1 MTSLIKDLKTVL
13 QVYRGCGTYAVIE
26 MVLESTPREEYCG
39 ICSGAP
45 TRMKTSTTSKFPP
58 IPVFIGLTVASLLI
72 WYRALWK
79 TVSLAV
85 ADDRYTHILLILPI
99 SAVLIYRQWKQY
111 REQAR
116 PSFSYALLL
125 LVVFVLAGAA
135 RWQSWDTTSNLRVT
149 LNMLALVTWWLAS
162 LALCF
167 GARAFR
173 AFLLPLLFLYWLVPL
188 PLGILTRMVT
198 GLQWGSAWVSELLFK
213 MSATPVSL
221 DGLVL
226 GLPDLEL
233 EVAPECSS
241 IRSSLILIVT
251 AMMLAQ
257 ILLRSPWR
265 KLLVV
270 AVAIPLSIAKN
281 GLRIFAI
288 GWLTI
293 HVDPAFL
300 EGRLHREGGI
310 IFFAVALAAIFVLL
324 WILYGGEKK
333 LRTD

>member
-1 MTSLIKDLKTVL
+1 
-13 QVYRGCGTYAVIE
+13 
-26 MVLESTPREEYCG
+26 
-39 ICSGAP
+39 
-45 TRMKTSTTSKFPP
+45 MKTSTASKFPP
-58 IPVFIGLTVASLLI
+58 IPVFIGLTAASLLI
-72 WYRALWK
+72 WYRPLWK
-79 TVSLAV
+79 TVSLAAV
-85 ADDRYTHILLILPI
+85 DDRYTHILLILPI
-99 SAVLIYRQWKQY
+99 SGVLIYRQWKEY
-111 REQAR
+111 RVEAHPGFR
-116 PSFSYALLL
+116 YAGLLL
-125 LVVFVLAGAA
+125 LVLVLAGAA
-135 RWQSWDTTSNLRVT
+135 RWQSFDTTSNTRLTVNI
-149 LNMLALVTWWLAS
+149 LSLVTWWLGS
-162 LALCF
+162 FLVCF
-167 GARAFR
+167 GPRAFR
-173 AFLLPLLFLYWLVPL
+173 AFLFPLVFLYWLVPL
-188 PLGILTRMVT
+188 PITILTRIVT
-198 GLQWGSAWVSELLFK
+198 GLQWGSAWASELLFK
-213 MSATPVSL
+213 MSGTPVSL

-293 HVDPAFL
+293 HVDAAFL